1 MAFLVGGA
9 DGILAV
15 VADGILVG
23 VTDGIIGG
31 VADGIVA
38 YVTDGILAVVA
49 DNLLTG
55 VADGILA
62 TQFRRCTREMKTINK
77 KNHES
82 FHSRCCFLVQFLSER
97 DYIVGRM
104 AE

>member
-1 MAFLVGGA
+1 MAFLVG
-9 DGILAV
+9 

-23 VTDGIIGG
+23 VTDGISGG

-49 DNLLTG
+49 DSLLAG
-55 VADGILA
+55 VADGIMA

-77 KNHES
+77 YNHEP

-97 DYIVGRM
+97 DYIVERM
-104 AE
+104 TE